1 MVLNNR
7 PYPDWH
13 EGLTIRG
20 VMEHMKFTW
29 PKLVVKVNGQL
40 IWPED
45 YDKVTLE
52 EADDLKIYHL
62 LGAGESERRR
72 RFGDRPSTLK
82 KK

>member
-29 PKLVVKVNGQL
+29 PKLVVQVNGQL

-62 LGAGESERRR
+62 LGG
-72 RFGDRPSTLK
+72 G
-82 KK
+82 

>member
-1 MVLNNR
+1 MGLNNG
-7 PYPDWH
+7 PYPNWH
-13 EGLTIRG
+13 EGLTNRG

-40 IWPED
+40 VWPED

-62 LGAGESERRR
+62 LGG
-72 RFGDRPSTLK
+72 G
-82 KK
+82 

>member
-52 EADDLKIYHL
+52 KLYCFYAYRCISYYFSRHYY
-62 LGAGESERRR
+62 
-72 RFGDRPSTLK
+72 F
-82 KK
+82 

>member
-29 PKLVVKVNGQL
+29 PKLV
-40 IWPED
+40 WPED

-62 LGAGESERRR
+62 LGG
-72 RFGDRPSTLK
+72 G
-82 KK
+82 

>member
-40 IWPED
+40 VWPED

-52 EADDLKIYHL
+52 
-62 LGAGESERRR
+62 
-72 RFGDRPSTLK
+72 
-82 KK
+82 